1 MDPLELNR
9 LVEKAKAEAT
19 ATGATAPHEDVLAGS
34 DELGIQKEALAA
46 EAEKFASGL
55 EKLAEEDEVIEVL
68 EKKAMQE
75 RKSHM
80 YIAKLL
86 TAIDVISEVS

>member
-34 DELGIQKEALAA
+34 DESGIQKGAA
-46 EAEKFASGL
+46 EAEKLASGL
-55 EKLAEEDEVIEVL
+55 EKLVEEDEMSEVL
-68 EKKAMQE
+68 EKKAGQE

-86 TAIDVISEVS
+86 TAIDVMSEVS